1 MESEVDVVY
10 ISQVTG
16 DPVYVDI
23 KGTLYKLTKVEDEK

>member
-1 MESEVDVVY
+1 MDPEVDDVY

-16 DPVYVDI
+16 EPGYVDI